1 MHLLNENKIFPNWK
15 REKMIQINKS
25 AYFESKNVS
34 VEIYILRSLTRRV
47 RR

>member
-1 MHLLNENKIFPNWK
+1 MHLLNENKIFLNWK

-25 AYFESKNVS
+25 AHFESKKMS